1 MSDQTSPL
9 TVFVSSTID
18 EFGDLRSAIKV
29 WLEELGFE
37 VMMSEFSDFGR
48 EPERDT
54 FDSCFQGI
62 DRCDYFLLLIGR
74 DKGSSFDPDD
84 PDSSV
89 TREEFRRAVSR
100 AQEGNLRIL
109 VFVRDEVMTALYER
123 RQLKR
128 MMNDG
133 EMLTPETM
141 SAVVDAI
148 DHIPSRTLHD
158 PDFVRSF
165 VEEVRS
171 TRIGTAPSGIAGSL
185 WTYRFKG
192 FGDIVAAMR
201 ATMPVR
207 RSLRRQALL
216 ANLDWE
222 LKELI
227 SQLLRRNSRGVPM
240 TNMDWLKAVRR
251 DVDLG
256 DIDAERPVWLAP
268 EQVTQ
273 TSIFLF
279 TTGSPTANAP
289 TVALQ
294 EAILSGELLEF
305 DQHEGRM
312 VASRE
317 LTAMYE
323 LAANIRNSAALRALL
338 DVPPWSEG
346 TAAILQASQRRRGTE
361 VPMLVLGYVFAY
373 HDALVNVLRL
383 AVALHRFIKT
393 GEFAAPA
400 LNPGSPFAGMPE
412 AIEAERVSHA
422 QVDGWLDFKLPRQLI
437 TGLPEPD
444 LELATDRGR
453 EDIARMQETFP
464 EWAALIEAWDA
475 RVNEIINRLR
485 ASAEYRRLQESDDKL
500 GANRWLVEKLAS
512 HIRTREQS
520 DGLGNGSDAGT
531 GDDGPGG
538 SGRDPGGVTR
548 RAGAD

>member
-1 MSDQTSPL
+1 MTERTSPL

-48 EPERDT
+48 EPERGT

-89 TREEFRRAVSR
+89 TREEFRRAIGR
-100 AQEGNLRIL
+100 AEEGNLRIL

-123 RQLKR
+123 RELKR

-133 EMLTPETM
+133 EILTPETM
-141 SAVVDAI
+141 SAVADAI
-148 DHIPSRTLHD
+148 DHIPSRTLRD

-165 VEEVRS
+165 VDEVRN

-216 ANLDWE
+216 ANVDWE
-222 LKELI
+222 LMDLI
-227 SQLLRRNSRGVPM
+227 SQLMSRNSRGIPM
-240 TNMDWLKAVRR
+240 TDMDWLGRIR
-251 DVDLG
+251 TEVDLG
-256 DIDAERPVWLAP
+256 EIDVDRSLWLTP
-268 EQVTQ
+268 DQI
-273 TSIFLF
+273 SRISLFLF
-279 TTGSPTANAP
+279 TAGSPTANYP
-289 TVALQ
+289 TPALD

-305 DQHEGRM
+305 DRAQGRLIPTPP
-312 VASRE
+312 
-317 LTAMYE
+317 LTAMHH
-323 LAANIRNSAALRALL
+323 LAADIRRSAGLRAALDAPLWAPA
-338 DVPPWSEG
+338 VG
-346 TAAILQASQRRRGTE
+346 TLFQASQWGQGADLPVMVVGTI
-361 VPMLVLGYVFAY
+361 FAF

-393 GEFAAPA
+393 GDFVAPS
-400 LNPGSPFAGMPE
+400 LNPVSPFTGMPE
-412 AIEAERVSHA
+412 AIEAESVSHA
-422 QVDGWLDFKLPRQLI
+422 HLDGWLTSCCR
-437 TGLPEPD
+437 
-444 LELATDRGR
+444 
-453 EDIARMQETFP
+453 AR
-464 EWAALIEAWDA
+464 
-475 RVNEIINRLR
+475 
-485 ASAEYRRLQESDDKL
+485 
-500 GANRWLVEKLAS
+500 
-512 HIRTREQS
+512 
-520 DGLGNGSDAGT
+520 
-531 GDDGPGG
+531 
-538 SGRDPGGVTR
+538 
-548 RAGAD
+548 